1 MIVSICRRIPG
12 HRTLS
17 IHAHDLVFDDKYEK
31 EKVPLNEEYYQVTE
45 SVPIKVKLAN
55 I

>member
-31 EKVPLNEEYYQVTE
+31 EKVPLNEG
-45 SVPIKVKLAN
+45 SVYFMYIT
-55 I
+55 IERDIY